1 MGLSWGLLSEQT
13 GHRQLRSI
21 RVITTYTLCY
31 FLAEQAQALAQW
43 DLMAQPGQ
51 EMVPI
56 PGISSETPKSY
67 RKDREKSGPF
77 TWERH
82 WLRKRLEKE
91 VPFPLSR
98 IETTPIL
105 WLCYPLGYLR
115 SETGFFLK
123 RLSCV
128 KNSTRLLQVLP
139 RVESQVYHLWSVLSW
154 TNYLTCESVS

>member
-105 WLCYPLGYLR
+105 WLCYPLGCLR

-154 TNYLTCESVS
+154 TNYLTWESVS